1 MPSIHHTR
9 AHARKRDR
17 CHSDYLQIA
26 CAQHIHIQT
35 MYVYLYIKHLYIL
48 YVYGKLIKMRCITA
62 KGERA
67 KQKVTQREQI
77 PYAESQ
83 FELNLFLKF
92 NAEFKFFL

>member
-1 MPSIHHTR
+1 MS
-9 AHARKRDR
+9 
-17 CHSDYLQIA
+17 
-26 CAQHIHIQT
+26 
-35 MYVYLYIKHLYIL
+35 VYLYIKHLYIL

-62 KGERA
+62 KEERA
-67 KQKVTQREQI
+67 KQKVRVTQREQI